1 MANKINV
8 LECGPRDGWQN
19 LKQMLTFEQK
29 LDLIDR
35 LFDAGVTQMEV
46 TSFVSPKAIPQMADA
61 AELAKACI
69 EKYPDATLYA
79 LAPNFRGVEN
89 AVNAG
94 IKNISYVIS
103 VSESHNKANIRRTH
117 EESLAELQ
125 KIMDTYPQANIC
137 VSLATVFGCP
147 FEGVPTFSRLK
158 FVLDQLSAMGI
169 KVVGLGDTSGVATPL
184 QVYNTTSR
192 LLDAYP
198 DINFFFHP
206 HNTHG
211 NAMANVFAAMQAG
224 ITHFDSSVAG
234 LGGCPYAPGAS
245 GNIATEDLVDTMNE
259 MGIETGIDVD
269 RLLDTARFL
278 REALGHSDSAT
289 LRAGKISD
297 LSAEGPHHQCNR

>member
-1 MANKINV
+1 MA
-8 LECGPRDGWQN
+8 
-19 LKQMLTFEQK
+19 
-29 LDLIDR
+29 
-35 LFDAGVTQMEV
+35 VT
-46 TSFVSPKAIPQMADA
+46 
-61 AELAKACI
+61 
-69 EKYPDATLYA
+69 
-79 LAPNFRGVEN
+79 
-89 AVNAG
+89 
-94 IKNISYVIS
+94 
-103 VSESHNKANIRRTH
+103 
-117 EESLAELQ
+117 
-125 KIMDTYPQANIC
+125 
-137 VSLATVFGCP
+137 FGCP
-147 FEGVPTFSRLK
+147 FEGVPPFSRLK

-169 KVVGLGDTSGVATPL
+169 KAVGLGDTSGVATPL

-259 MGIETGIDVD
+259 MDIETGIDID
-269 RLLDTARFL
+269 RLLDTARFV

-297 LSAEGPHHQCNR
+297 LSVEGPHHQCNR

>member
-1 MANKINV
+1 MVTNSSEGQGVLVFVTEDAEEVLAGITRQPGVEYSALVPNLRGFQRAAAAGVKRVELTLSATDSHNIN
-8 LECGPRDGWQN
+8 N
-19 LKQMLTFEQK
+19 MNMTTEQSIK
-29 LDLIDR
+29 MIEQCLNSGLDVDLIVG
-35 LFDAGVTQMEV
+35 LAVT
-46 TSFVSPKAIPQMADA
+46 
-61 AELAKACI
+61 
-69 EKYPDATLYA
+69 
-79 LAPNFRGVEN
+79 
-89 AVNAG
+89 
-94 IKNISYVIS
+94 
-103 VSESHNKANIRRTH
+103 
-117 EESLAELQ
+117 
-125 KIMDTYPQANIC
+125 
-137 VSLATVFGCP
+137 FGCP
-147 FEGVPTFSRLK
+147 FEGVPPFSRLK

-169 KVVGLGDTSGVATPL
+169 KAVGLGDTSGVATPL

-259 MGIETGIDVD
+259 MDIETGIDID
-269 RLLDTARFL
+269 RLLDTARFV
-278 REALGHSDSAT
+278 REAFGHSDSAT

-297 LSAEGPHHQCNR
+297 LSVEGPHHQCNR